1 MNARATQERTMI
13 DEGRFGKLESDVH
26 HLQADVTE
34 IKGEVK
40 SLRNAFDGE
49 VKSLRS
55 AFDGEVK
62 SLRNAFDGLKSE
74 FLSFKTEV
82 AKEFG
87 SIAKEFGS
95 VRASIESLRTD
106 IERAKLWMVVT
117 GAATILSVF
126 GAAVALARFL
136 KP

>member
-1 MNARATQERTMI
+1 MI
-13 DEGRFGKLESDVH
+13 DEGRFGKLESDVQ
-26 HLQADVTE
+26 HLQAYMTE
-34 IKGEVK
+34 VKGEVK
-40 SLRNAFDGE
+40 SLRNAFDL
-49 VKSLRS
+49 LR
-55 AFDGEVK
+55 G
-62 SLRNAFDGLKSE
+62 E

-87 SIAKEFGS
+87 TVAKEFGSVAGEFGS

>member
-1 MNARATQERTMI
+1 MM
-13 DEGRFGKLESDVH
+13 DEGRFGKLESDVQ
-26 HLQADVTE
+26 HLQTDVTE

-40 SLRNAFDGE
+40 SLRN
-49 VKSLRS
+49 

>member
-1 MNARATQERTMI
+1 MN
-13 DEGRFGKLESDVH
+13 DEGRMGKLESDVR

-40 SLRNAFDGE
+40 SLRGAVDL
-49 VKSLRS
+49 LRT
-55 AFDGEVK
+55 
-62 SLRNAFDGLKSE
+62 E

-87 SIAKEFGS
+87 S
-95 VRASIESLRTD
+95 VRAAIESLRTD
-106 IERAKLWMVVT
+106 IERSKLWMLVT
-117 GAATILSVF
+117 GAGMILSVW

>member
-1 MNARATQERTMI
+1 MT
-13 DEGRFGKLESDVH
+13 DEVRFVKLESDVR
-26 HLQADVTE
+26 HLQADMTE
-34 IKGEVK
+34 VKGEVK
-40 SLRNAFDGE
+40 SLR
-49 VKSLRS
+49 VSL
-55 AFDGEVK
+55 DL
-62 SLRNAFDGLKSE
+62 LRAE

-87 SIAKEFGS
+87 F
-95 VRASIESLRTD
+95 VRAAIESLRTD

-117 GAATILSVF
+117 GAATILSVW

>member
-1 MNARATQERTMI
+1 VIGLRHSSPFHERLFSMNARATQERAMI
-13 DEGRFGKLESDVH
+13 DEGRFGKLESDVQ
-26 HLQADVTE
+26 HLQADMTE
-34 IKGEVK
+34 VKGEVK
-40 SLRNAFDGE
+40 SLR
-49 VKSLRS
+49 S
-55 AFDGEVK
+55 
-62 SLRNAFDGLKSE
+62 AFDGLKSE

-87 SIAKEFGS
+87 TVAKEFGS
-95 VRASIESLRTD
+95 VRASVESLRTD

-117 GAATILSVF
+117 GAGTILSVF

>member
-1 MNARATQERTMI
+1 MT
-13 DEGRFGKLESDVH
+13 DESRIGKLESDV
-26 HLQADVTE
+26 
-34 IKGEVK
+34 K
-40 SLRNAFDGE
+40 SLRDAFDL
-49 VKSLRS
+49 LR
-55 AFDGEVK
+55 
-62 SLRNAFDGLKSE
+62 SE

-87 SIAKEFGS
+87 SVRTS
-95 VRASIESLRTD
+95 VESLRTA

-117 GAATILSVF
+117 GAGTILSVW